1 MHISEVFTPG
11 DTPDITYV
19 ERGRGE
25 KEDELKLQ
33 INKSSFSVSVT
44 GPSKTGKSALID
56 KVTKENK
63 NRIEDVIEI
72 NGKEINSENDFWT
85 GVLDGLNRPAEK
97 SSTVTNSDTGEISG
111 SVGVNL
117 GGFNASAGGKSG
129 STESESASLVFKR
142 SVMNYMNNIFNDGEN
157 KSIVIFVDDAHYIPK
172 DIHEDIAE
180 NIKMA
185 YEYGLD
191 FCFAYIPYKSDD
203 LTKANNELQTRTQH
217 IKLEEWTQE
226 ELEEI
231 AELGFDAIDL
241 EISENIKKNFARES
255 VKSPYLMQ
263 ELCYRF
269 CATNN
274 IYDSTDVEE
283 PINLT
288 DEEVKEILRDLAD
301 SLEYPTAYSIISGE
315 KRGRSDKT
323 FDFSDGSH
331 GNRYVALMRG
341 LTANPPKSGF
351 ELSTIKERIEEKC
364 ENESP
369 EPGNITGDI
378 KRVSKWMDESGEDSM
393 LFDFSGDKIEMID
406 PSLIFHLRWSRET
419 DFEPEFK
426 SWDSEE

>member
-142 SVMNYMNNIFNDGEN
+142 SVMNYMNNIFNDGE
-157 KSIVIFVDDAHYIPK
+157 
-172 DIHEDIAE
+172 
-180 NIKMA
+180 IKV
-185 YEYGLD
+185 LS
-191 FCFAYIPYKSDD
+191 FL
-203 LTKANNELQTRTQH
+203 LTMLIIYRKISTKILQ
-217 IKLEEWTQE
+217 
-226 ELEEI
+226 
-231 AELGFDAIDL
+231 
-241 EISENIKKNFARES
+241 
-255 VKSPYLMQ
+255 
-263 ELCYRF
+263 
-269 CATNN
+269 
-274 IYDSTDVEE
+274 
-283 PINLT
+283 
-288 DEEVKEILRDLAD
+288 
-301 SLEYPTAYSIISGE
+301 
-315 KRGRSDKT
+315 
-323 FDFSDGSH
+323 
-331 GNRYVALMRG
+331 
-341 LTANPPKSGF
+341 
-351 ELSTIKERIEEKC
+351 
-364 ENESP
+364 
-369 EPGNITGDI
+369 
-378 KRVSKWMDESGEDSM
+378 
-393 LFDFSGDKIEMID
+393 KI
-406 PSLIFHLRWSRET
+406 
-419 DFEPEFK
+419 
-426 SWDSEE
+426 